1 MKFLPLI
8 LRSLFRSKR
17 RTILT
22 VLFMAV
28 SVFMVALLQSLLV
41 TLDSLSTSASGG
53 GGAYRIAVQD
63 RASFTN
69 VLPQSY
75 SNYLLSQPE
84 VETACGMQWFGGE
97 YKDPKNFFANFA
109 VDPESYLQVYRE
121 EAHLASVPP
130 EQIRDFLRDGNGCVV
145 GRALA
150 EKFGWKVG
158 DVVPLK
164 SPIFNIT
171 VRLNIRII
179 FNGLRKSD
187 EMMLAFHLKQ
197 LQESVAWMR
206 GRVGMFS
213 LRVRNTDDVPRLCE
227 RIDRNFANSS
237 PETLSLT
244 ENAFNLNMMKMLGDY
259 ASMVHS
265 ITVAVVLALV
275 LVAANTMAMAI
286 RERTSQISV
295 MRALGFSG
303 GRVLGLLMAEG
314 LILSL
319 IGSGIGI
326 GMAMLAARGAAVV
339 AGELLPWLADFYIT
353 PETLLMCMLGT
364 VVLGL
369 LSTFVPAY
377 RASRRPIT
385 EGLRAL

>member
-1 MKFLPLI
+1 MKFLNLI

-28 SVFMVALLQSLLV
+28 SVFLVALLQSLLV
-41 TLDSLSTSASGG
+41 TLNALSTSSSSAGAS
-53 GGAYRIAVQD
+53 RFVVQD
-63 RASFTN
+63 KASFTN
-69 VLPQSY
+69 VVPQSY
-75 SNYLLSQPE
+75 ANYLRAQPE
-84 VETACGMQWFGGE
+84 IEDICGMQWFGGE

-109 VDPESYLQVYRE
+109 VDPETYHVVYRE
-121 EAHLASVPP
+121 ECHLDALPP
-130 EQIRDFLRDGNGCVV
+130 EQVRDWIRDGNGCVV

-150 EKFGWKVG
+150 DKYGWKLG

-164 SPIFNIT
+164 SPIFNLT
-171 VRLNIRII
+171 LRLNIRVI
-179 FNGLRKSD
+179 FQGMRKSD
-187 EMMLAFHLKQ
+187 EMVLAFHLTQ
-197 LQESVAWMR
+197 LQEAVPWMK
-206 GRVGMFS
+206 GRVGMFTA
-213 LRVRNTDDVPRLCE
+213 RVRNPEDIPRLCE

-259 ASMVHS
+259 AAMVHS
-265 ITVAVVLALV
+265 VTIAVVLALV

-286 RERTSQISV
+286 RERTNQISV
-295 MRALGFSG
+295 MRAIGFTG
-303 GRVLGLLMAEG
+303 GRVLSLLMAEG
-314 LILSL
+314 LLLSL
-319 IGSGIGI
+319 IGSALGI
-326 GMAMLAARGAAVV
+326 AAAVLAAKGAAAV

-353 PETLLMCMLGT
+353 TDTLLLCVLGT

-377 RASRRPIT
+377 RASLRPIT

>member
-8 LRSLFRSKR
+8 WHSLFRSKR
-17 RTILT
+17 RTTLT

-41 TLDSLSTSASGG
+41 TLSALSSSPSGG
-53 GGAYRIAVQD
+53 GGAYRVIVQD
-63 RASFTN
+63 KASFTN
-69 VLPQSY
+69 VIPMSY
-75 SNYLLSQPE
+75 GNFLKSQPE
-84 VETACGMQWFGGE
+84 VESICGFQWFGGE

-109 VDPESYLQVYRE
+109 VDADTYLQTYRE
-121 EAHLASVPP
+121 EANLDAIPR
-130 EQIRDFLRDGNGCVV
+130 EQVRDFLMDGNGCVV

-150 EKFGWKVG
+150 DKFGWKLG
-158 DVVPLK
+158 DVVPLR
-164 SPIFNIT
+164 SPIFNMT

-179 FNGLRKSD
+179 FDGRRKSD
-187 EMMLAFHLKQ
+187 EMMLALHLKQ
-197 LQESVAWMR
+197 LQESVPWMK
-206 GRVGMFS
+206 GRAGSFV
-213 LRVRNTDDVPRLCE
+213 VRLKNMDDVPRLCE

-265 ITVAVVLALV
+265 ITVAVVLALI
-275 LVAANTMAMAI
+275 LVAANTMAMSI

-295 MRALGFSG
+295 MRAIGFSG
-303 GRVLGLLMAEG
+303 GRVLSLLMAEG
-314 LILSL
+314 LLLSL
-319 IGSGIGI
+319 IGSGLGI
-326 GMAMLAARGAAVV
+326 ALAMLAAKGAATV

-353 PETLLMCMLGT
+353 PETLMYCVSGT

-385 EGLRAL
+385 EGLRSL

>member
-1 MKFLPLI
+1 MKFLNLI

-28 SVFMVALLQSLLV
+28 SVFLVALLQSLLV
-41 TLDSLSTSASGG
+41 TLNALSTSSSSAGAS
-53 GGAYRIAVQD
+53 RFVVQD
-63 RASFTN
+63 KASFTN
-69 VLPQSY
+69 VVPQSY
-75 SNYLLSQPE
+75 ANYLRAQPE
-84 VETACGMQWFGGE
+84 IEDICGMQWFGGE

-109 VDPESYLQVYRE
+109 VDPETYHVVYRE
-121 EAHLASVPP
+121 ECHLDALPP
-130 EQIRDFLRDGNGCVV
+130 EQVRDWIRDGNGCVV

-150 EKFGWKVG
+150 DKYGWKLG

-164 SPIFNIT
+164 SPIFNLT
-171 VRLNIRII
+171 LRLNIRVI
-179 FNGLRKSD
+179 FQGMRKSD
-187 EMMLAFHLKQ
+187 EMVLAFHLKQ
-197 LQESVAWMR
+197 LQEAVPWMK
-206 GRVGMFS
+206 GRVGMFTA
-213 LRVRNTDDVPRLCE
+213 RVRNPEDIPRLCE

-244 ENAFNLNMMKMLGDY
+244 ENAFNLNMMKMLG
-259 ASMVHS
+259 
-265 ITVAVVLALV
+265 

-286 RERTSQISV
+286 RERTNQISV
-295 MRALGFSG
+295 MRAIGFTG
-303 GRVLGLLMAEG
+303 GRVLSLLMAEG
-314 LILSL
+314 LLLSL
-319 IGSGIGI
+319 IGSALGI
-326 GMAMLAARGAAVV
+326 AAAVLAAKGAAAV

-353 PETLLMCMLGT
+353 TDTLLLCVLGT

-377 RASRRPIT
+377 RASLRPIT

>member
-1 MKFLPLI
+1 MKFLNLI

-22 VLFMAV
+22 TLFMAV
-28 SVFMVALLQSLLV
+28 SVFLVALLQSLLV
-41 TLDSLSTSASGG
+41 TLNALSTSSSSAGAS
-53 GGAYRIAVQD
+53 RFVVQD
-63 RASFTN
+63 KASFTN

-75 SNYLLSQPE
+75 ATFLRNQPE
-84 VETACGMQWFGGE
+84 VESICGMQWFGGE

-109 VDPESYLQVYRE
+109 VDPETYHVVYRE
-121 EAHLASVPP
+121 ECNLDTIPP
-130 EQIRDFLRDGNGCVV
+130 EQVRDWIRDGNGCVV
-145 GRALA
+145 GQALA
-150 EKFGWKVG
+150 DKFGWKLG

-164 SPIFNIT
+164 SPIFNLSL
-171 VRLNIRII
+171 RLNIRII
-179 FNGLRKSD
+179 FKGMRKSD

-197 LQESVAWMR
+197 LQEGVPWMK
-206 GRVGMFS
+206 GRVGMLS
-213 LRVRNTDDVPRLCE
+213 VRARNPEDIPRLCE

-259 ASMVHS
+259 AAMVHS
-265 ITVAVVLALV
+265 VTIAVVLALV

-295 MRALGFSG
+295 MRAIGFTG
-303 GRVLGLLMAEG
+303 GRVLSLLMAEG
-314 LILSL
+314 LLLSL
-319 IGSGIGI
+319 IGSSIGI
-326 GMAMLAARGAAVV
+326 VMAMLAAKGAAAV

-353 PETLLMCMLGT
+353 TETLLMCVMGT
-364 VVLGL
+364 VMLGL